1 MQVTVATAKVLAAF
15 LDAQPRYGL
24 ELMRETGLQSGT
36 LYPILA
42 RLERAGWVDS
52 AAEDVAPQSVRRP
65 RRRYY
70 RLTGKGDAAAR
81 LCRAALAL

>member
-1 MQVTVATAKVLAAF
+1 VQVTVATAKVLAAF
-15 LDAQPRYGL
+15 LDTQPRYGL

-36 LYPILA
+36 MYPILA

-52 AAEDVAPQSVRRP
+52 AAEDVAPQSVRR
-65 RRRYY
+65 RYY